1 MTAAAEADK
10 AIALED
16 DALDAMAIHAA
27 LELLA
32 DRSPDAWFAKI
43 QAVNPGLRRSLR
55 ARRAPA

>member
-1 MTAAAEADK
+1 MIARRHAAVEADK

-27 LELLA
+27 VELLA

-43 QAVNPGLRRSLR
+43 AAINPH
-55 ARRAPA
+55 